1 MWGRPV
7 THELEASESAISSL
21 DGLGQ
26 GENEPAAGDARTPAE
41 SGLPSTSRGRRT
53 RDRLLKA
60 AEVVFTRDGYLDAK
74 IADIAATAGVANGS
88 FYTYF
93 ESKEV
98 IFRTV
103 IQVVIDEMYAAA
115 TVPEEVEHEAHV
127 RIEHA
132 TRSYMHAYQ
141 EHAGLMG
148 ILEQVATFNPGF
160 REMRRGIRQAFR
172 ARTEKGLRRLQRDGL
187 IDPDLS
193 PKCAAE
199 ALGSMVS
206 NFCYVSFVLGETYP
220 DEEAVRTVT
229 TLWMRGIGLAPRVG
243 VLPMSVVTVGS

>member
-1 MWGRPV
+1 V
-7 THELEASESAISSL
+7 KASESASSSL
-21 DGLGQ
+21 DDASSHGAD
-26 GENEPAAGDARTPAE
+26 AAGGHGQT
-41 SGLPSTSRGRRT
+41 GLPLTRRGRRT
-53 RDRLLKA
+53 RDRLIEA

-74 IADIAATAGVANGS
+74 ISDIAATAGVANGS

-93 ESKEV
+93 ESKEA

-103 IQVVIDEMYAAA
+103 IQVVIDEMYVAA
-115 TVPEEVEHEAHV
+115 TVPEDVEHEPHV

-132 TRSYMHAYQ
+132 TRAYMQAYR

-160 REMRRGIRQAFR
+160 RDMRRGIRQAFR
-172 ARTEKGLRRLQRDGL
+172 TRTEKGLRRLQREGR

-193 PKCAAE
+193 PKCTAE

-206 NFCYVSFVLGETYP
+206 NFCYVSFVLGEVYP
-220 DEEAVRTVT
+220 EEEAVRTVT
-229 TLWMRGIGLAPRVG
+229 DLWARGIGLAPRVASTSE
-243 VLPMSVVTVGS
+243 PAVTGEP

>member
-1 MWGRPV
+1 VR
-7 THELEASESAISSL
+7 ASESTAPSL
-21 DGLGQ
+21 DGAGDRQ
-26 GENEPAAGDARTPAE
+26 DDAAGGNVETGADA
-41 SGLPSTSRGRRT
+41 GLPLTSRGRRT

-60 AEVVFTRDGYLDAK
+60 AEGVFTRDGYLDAK

-93 ESKEV
+93 ESKEA

-115 TVPEEVEHEAHV
+115 TVPEDVEHEPYV

-132 TRSYMHAYQ
+132 TRAYLRAYQ
-141 EHAGLMG
+141 QHAGLLG

-160 REMRRGIRQAFR
+160 RDMRRGIRQAFR
-172 ARTEKGLRRLQRDGL
+172 TRTEKGLRRLQREGR

-193 PKCAAE
+193 PKCTAE

-206 NFCYVSFVLGETYP
+206 NFCYVSFVLGEVYP
-220 DEEAVRTVT
+220 EEVAVRTVT
-229 TLWMRGIGLAPRVG
+229 DLWARGIGLSPRAASPG
-243 VLPMSVVTVGS
+243 GPTVTAEP

>member
-1 MWGRPV
+1 LV
-7 THELEASESAISSL
+7 E
-21 DGLGQ
+21 
-26 GENEPAAGDARTPAE
+26 
-41 SGLPSTSRGRRT
+41 
-53 RDRLLKA
+53 A

-74 IADIAATAGVANGS
+74 IADIASTAGVANGS

-93 ESKEV
+93 DSKEA

-115 TVPEEVEHEAHV
+115 TVPEDVEHEAHV

-132 TRSYMHAYQ
+132 TRAYVRAYEQ
-141 EHAGLMG
+141 HAGLMG

-172 ARTEKGLRRLQRDGL
+172 ARTEKGLRRLQREGR

-193 PKCAAE
+193 PKCTAE

-206 NFCYVSFVLGETYP
+206 NFCYVSFVLGEVYEE
-220 DEEAVRTVT
+220 EEAVRTVT
-229 TLWMRGIGLAPRVG
+229 DLWIRGIGLVPRGESSAV
-243 VLPMSVVTVGS
+243 PVVTADR

>member
-1 MWGRPV
+1 MTRDVRPSDAAPSPSGAGSPV
-7 THELEASESAISSL
+7 SDAARGI
-21 DGLGQ
+21 
-26 GENEPAAGDARTPAE
+26 GETPGDAA
-41 SGLPSTSRGRRT
+41 LPLTNRGRRT
-53 RDRLLKA
+53 RDRLIEA

-74 IADIAATAGVANGS
+74 IADIASTAGVANGS

-93 ESKEV
+93 ESKEA

-103 IQVVIDEMYAAA
+103 IQVVLDEMYVAA
-115 TVPEEVEHEAHV
+115 TVPDEVEHEPHA

-132 TRSYMHAYQ
+132 TRAYMQAYR
-141 EHAGLMG
+141 EHAGLIG

-172 ARTEKGLRRLQRDGL
+172 ARTEKGLRRLQREGL
-187 IDPDLS
+187 IDQDLA
-193 PKCAAE
+193 PKCTAE

-220 DEEAVRTVT
+220 EEEAVRTVT
-229 TLWMRGIGLAPRVG
+229 SLWMRGIGLGPRVG
-243 VLPMSVVTVGS
+243 KPAAVTTGS

>member
-1 MWGRPV
+1 MREPK
-7 THELEASESAISSL
+7 ASESAVPSL
-21 DGLGQ
+21 DGAAQ
-26 GENEPAAGDARTPAE
+26 GEPGAGDVETPAE
-41 SGLPSTSRGRRT
+41 AGLPSTRRGRRT
-53 RDRLLKA
+53 RDRLVEA

-93 ESKEV
+93 DSKEA

-115 TVPEEVEHEAHV
+115 TVPEEVEHEPQV

-132 TRSYMHAYQ
+132 TRAYLRAYQ

-172 ARTEKGLRRLQRDGL
+172 TRTEKGLRRLQRDGL

-193 PKCAAE
+193 PKCTAE

-220 DEEAVRTVT
+220 EEEAVRTVT
-229 TLWMRGIGLAPRVG
+229 SLWMRGIGLSPRVDA
-243 VLPMSVVTVGS
+243 PSVPALTVES

>member
-1 MWGRPV
+1 MSQPARLSADAADSGAAAPGAN
-7 THELEASESAISSL
+7 LEV
-21 DGLGQ
+21 
-26 GENEPAAGDARTPAE
+26 PAE
-41 SGLPSTSRGRRT
+41 PHLPLTSRGRRT
-53 RDRLLKA
+53 RDRLVEA

-74 IADIAATAGVANGS
+74 IADIASTAGVANGS

-93 ESKEV
+93 DSKEA

-115 TVPEEVEHEAHV
+115 TVPEDVEHEAHV

-132 TRSYMHAYQ
+132 TRAYVRAYEQ
-141 EHAGLMG
+141 HAGLMG

-172 ARTEKGLRRLQRDGL
+172 ARTEKGLRRLQREGR

-193 PKCAAE
+193 PKCTAE

-206 NFCYVSFVLGETYP
+206 NFCYVSFVLGEVYEE
-220 DEEAVRTVT
+220 EEAVRTVT
-229 TLWMRGIGLAPRVG
+229 DLWIRGIGLVPRGESSAV
-243 VLPMSVVTVGS
+243 PVVTADR

>member
-1 MWGRPV
+1 V
-7 THELEASESAISSL
+7 TQEVNGSESTSASL
-21 DGLGQ
+21 EGTRTRDAVAVN
-26 GENEPAAGDARTPAE
+26 GESHGEA
-41 SGLPSTSRGRRT
+41 GLPLTNRGRRT
-53 RDRLLKA
+53 RDRLIEA
-60 AEVVFTRDGYLDAK
+60 AEVVFTRDGYLDTK
-74 IADIAATAGVANGS
+74 IADITATAGVASGT

-93 ESKEV
+93 ESKEA

-115 TVPEEVEHEAHV
+115 TVPDDVEHEAHV

-132 TRSYMHAYQ
+132 TRAYLRAYQ
-141 EHAGLMG
+141 QHAGLMG

-172 ARTEKGLRRLQRDGL
+172 TRTEKGLRRLQREGR

-193 PKCAAE
+193 PRCTAE

-220 DEEAVRTVT
+220 EEEAVRTVT
-229 TLWMRGIGLAPRVG
+229 NLWIRGIGLTPRADGPAAPA
-243 VLPMSVVTVGS
+243 VTTGS

>member
-1 MWGRPV
+1 MSQPATSPADRAADPAG
-7 THELEASESAISSL
+7 ELLQA
-21 DGLGQ
+21 
-26 GENEPAAGDARTPAE
+26 PAE
-41 SGLPSTSRGRRT
+41 PNLPLTSRGRRT
-53 RDRLLKA
+53 RDRLVEA

-74 IADIAATAGVANGS
+74 IADIASTAGVANGS

-93 ESKEV
+93 DSKEA

-115 TVPEEVEHEAHV
+115 TVPEDVEHEPHV

-132 TRSYMHAYQ
+132 TRAYLRAYQ
-141 EHAGLMG
+141 QHAGLMG

-172 ARTEKGLRRLQRDGL
+172 SRTEKGLRRLQREGR
-187 IDPDLS
+187 IDPNLS
-193 PKCAAE
+193 PKCTAE

-206 NFCYVSFVLGETYP
+206 NFCYVSFVLGEVYEE
-220 DEEAVRTVT
+220 EEAVRTVT
-229 TLWMRGIGLAPRVG
+229 DLWIRGIGLAPRDDAA
-243 VLPMSVVTVGS
+243 PVVTSAR